1 MDKIGTKYEN
11 GRVVHQ
17 YIDTD
22 FVDRFDSKPYK
33 YEDYTSTGS
42 SGRSITYNFD
52 AAKVTPH
59 EDLDVINIIKQS
71 LNARYGRKA
80 CSDRITTAVNKANM
94 HRQIKKVIFNNP
106 ATIVIW
112 ADNVKTIVKCDGEKF
127 DPEKGLAMAIVKRLL
142 GDNNG
147 YYYEVFDKWL
157 PKKEENVEKKKVD
170 SISEAINRVRMAN
183 IIK

>member
-1 MDKIGTKYEN
+1 MTPIEIAF
-11 GRVVHQ
+11 RSE
-17 YIDTD
+17 
-22 FVDRFDSKPYK
+22 FVNEP
-33 YEDYTSTGS
+33 YEDYRSTATTNG
-42 SGRSITYNFD
+42 SITYNVD
-52 AAKVTPH
+52 ASEVTPH
-59 EDLDVINIIKQS
+59 LKTDITNIIKQS

-127 DPEKGLAMAIVKRLL
+127 DPEKGLAMAIAKRLL

-157 PKKEENVEKKKVD
+157 PKKKKSKKK
-170 SISEAINRVRMAN
+170 
-183 IIK
+183 K

>member
-1 MDKIGTKYEN
+1 MNKIGTKYEN

-22 FVDRFDSKPYK
+22 FADRFVNDPYK
-33 YEDYTSTGS
+33 YEDYTSTKS
-42 SGRSITYNFD
+42 AISNKSITYNFD
-52 AAKVTPH
+52 ASEVTVTPH
-59 EDLDVINIIKQS
+59 KDPDIINIIKQS

-157 PKKEENVEKKKVD
+157 PKKKQSKKK
-170 SISEAINRVRMAN
+170 
-183 IIK
+183 K

>member
-17 YIDTD
+17 YIDT
-22 FVDRFDSKPYK
+22 
-33 YEDYTSTGS
+33 E
-42 SGRSITYNFD
+42 
-52 AAKVTPH
+52 
-59 EDLDVINIIKQS
+59 
-71 LNARYGRKA
+71 NARYGRKA

-112 ADNVKTIVKCDGEKF
+112 ADNIKTIVKCDGEKF

-157 PKKEENVEKKKVD
+157 PKKEENVEKKK
-170 SISEAINRVRMAN
+170 
-183 IIK
+183 

>member
-1 MDKIGTKYEN
+1 MNKIGTEYKN
-11 GRVVHQ
+11 GRVMHR
-17 YIDTD
+17 YIGTD
-22 FVDRFDSKPYK
+22 FADRFVNEPYK

-42 SGRSITYNFD
+42 AIAGKSITYNSN
-52 AAKVTPH
+52 ASEVTVTPH
-59 EDLDVINIIKQS
+59 KDPDIIINIIKQS

-127 DPEKGLAMAIVKRLL
+127 DPEKGLAMAITKRFL

-157 PKKEENVEKKKVD
+157 PKKKQSKKK
-170 SISEAINRVRMAN
+170 
-183 IIK
+183 K